1 MVLCR
6 APRFAFHCEDGCEM
20 ADAAKWQLLVVD
32 DDCEICQEVQEF
44 LGRET
49 ITELDGCPEVQTLI
63 DFDEALPML
72 ATRRFDLLILDVREG
87 SHSDKREEEKGTET
101 LKDIRQRCF
110 IPVVFYTGLPGQVSH
125 LESPFVKIAEKTDGL
140 PSLLEKIKAI
150 FETRL
155 PTVNR
160 ALIRHMETVQRD
172 YMWTFVAENWDEFGG
187 TPDRA
192 SLAYLLARRLAMSLS
207 DTGIQELIQEMGAAP
222 GGPVA
227 EDRVHPMRY
236 YITPPLKPSPLAGDL
251 YQGRIKNQ
259 DGYWVLLTPS
269 CDLVQQKADRIL
281 LARCEIL
288 TEQHEYKEWK
298 AELPS
303 PARVKEN
310 RLMALLQNNRQ
321 VGQRDRFH
329 VLPGVLDLPDLV
341 VDFQQLVTLP
351 LDQLAG
357 LKQRA
362 SLDSPFAQ
370 ELVTRFSRYFGRLGT
385 PDLDVEGVMARLRSS

>member
-6 APRFAFHCEDGCEM
+6 APRFALHCEDGCEM

-150 FETRL
+150 FETRSSNSQ
-155 PTVNR
+155 PGIDPAHGNR
-160 ALIRHMETVQRD
+160 AARLYVDICCRKLGRVWWNARPCITGLP
-172 YMWTFVAENWDEFGG
+172 AG
-187 TPDRA
+187 TPPRHVPVGYGDPRT
-192 SLAYLLARRLAMSLS
+192 
-207 DTGIQELIQEMGAAP
+207 DTGKWE
-222 GGPVA
+222 
-227 EDRVHPMRY
+227 
-236 YITPPLKPSPLAGDL
+236 PLLE
-251 YQGRIKNQ
+251 
-259 DGYWVLLTPS
+259 VLLPKTGY
-269 CDLVQQKADRIL
+269 I
-281 LARCEIL
+281 RCG
-288 TEQHEYKEWK
+288 T
-298 AELPS
+298 
-303 PARVKEN
+303 
-310 RLMALLQNNRQ
+310 
-321 VGQRDRFH
+321 
-329 VLPGVLDLPDLV
+329 
-341 VDFQQLVTLP
+341 T
-351 LDQLAG
+351 
-357 LKQRA
+357 
-362 SLDSPFAQ
+362 SLHP
-370 ELVTRFSRYFGRLGT
+370 
-385 PDLDVEGVMARLRSS
+385 